1 MDRFFIKDA
10 ITEDQVWWGAIIIP
24 FAPQDFDLLFDR
36 VISYLDEKICTFVNV
51 LPVQNQHIKCVCESK
66 MNTLGPICSHTI
78 CLFIQVK
85 INSRVSIQNVQ

>member
-51 LPVQNQHIKCVCESK
+51 LHVQNRHIECVSES
-66 MNTLGPICSHTI
+66 
-78 CLFIQVK
+78 
-85 INSRVSIQNVQ
+85 